1 MFMSGVD
8 VERCIRSIKVKNS
21 EGYDRVPQRILV
33 DGMIHLLP
41 PFTKFFDAIY
51 YSKEIPE
58 QWRLSK
64 IMPVHKSGCKQV
76 IENYRPVA
84 NLCSSSKIF
93 ERLILNRISH
103 LEIEGGVDLTGN
115 CQHGF
120 KKNRG
125 TCSAGLQLQS
135 LISRALDDDEFVAMA
150 SLDITTRQRHSA
162 TP

>member
-1 MFMSGVD
+1 MFMSGVE

-41 PFTKFFDAIY
+41 PFTKLFDAIY

-93 ERLILNRISH
+93 ERLIL
-103 LEIEGGVDLTGN
+103 
-115 CQHGF
+115 
-120 KKNRG
+120 K
-125 TCSAGLQLQS
+125 
-135 LISRALDDDEFVAMA
+135 
-150 SLDITTRQRHSA
+150 
-162 TP
+162 